1 MISLRCLYTFASSG
15 LLAESQSLSTLFLPN
30 RRPMTSTSG
39 SVMRSK
45 EFFLEILG
53 WNSRRLL
60 LLMLMSFFSSSL
72 RVCAASASM
81 LDPLAAVMAYL
92 RVTLRKSSP
101 YSSTKRSPT
110 PTIAVKSSAF
120 VGTRCAISLS
130 ASSGQTVGM
139 RPLDILR
146 SSLRFSLS
154 SYSSS

>member
-1 MISLRCLYTFASSG
+1 MASSG
-15 LLAESQSLSTLFLPN
+15 LFAESHSLRILFLPK
-30 RRPMTSTSG
+30 RSPMTSTSG

-45 EFFLEILG
+45 VFFLEILG

-81 LDPLAAVMAYL
+81 LEPLAAVMAYL
-92 RVTLRKSSP
+92 RVTFRKSSP
-101 YSSTKRSPT
+101 YCSTNLCPT
-110 PTIAVKSSAF
+110 PTMAEKSSTL
-120 VGTRCAISLS
+120 VGTRWAISLS
-130 ASSGQTVGM
+130 ASSEHTFGM

-146 SSLRFSLS
+146 SCLSVSLS